1 MKSVAKEAKKILKHW
16 DVTFL
21 KTWNAWKYKKKNI
34 SSHYSILVVQ
44 PEWWI
49 ICKERSSRGETW
61 TCLDI
66 IGCNNKK
73 YLKPTASYLD
83 EGLSWEF
90 DSCWLFE
97 LRSVLQNRE
106 KRGWQ
111 AVGFHPM
118 GWGLRAGQGG
128 SRPMDVSSTPGR
140 ESPGE
145 NSFNSCGF
153 CLMLIHG
160 CIGIEFCKRAKLN
173 FRFPRLV
180 VVDWWIAP
188 DCIRRSRK
196 TRSRQKETILRGIL
210 FFESGQNL
218 SKIKSLK
225 WNWDVSF
232 PCKHRGTQNS
242 GT

>member
-1 MKSVAKEAKKILKHW
+1 MESVTKEAKKINVWFWFTQLFATDSPRNMWK
-16 DVTFL
+16 
-21 KTWNAWKYKKKNI
+21 AWKYKKKKTI
-34 SSHYSILVVQ
+34 SITLLVVQ

-118 GWGLRAGQGG
+118 GWGLMAGQGG
-128 SRPMDVSSTPGR
+128 SHHMDVSSTPGQ

-153 CLMLIHG
+153 ASWSMVALGLSFAKERNSISDFPG
-160 CIGIEFCKRAKLN
+160 RWSWIGGLHQ
-173 FRFPRLV
+173 
-180 VVDWWIAP
+180 IASGGAGKP
-188 DCIRRSRK
+188 DHDRRK
-196 TRSRQKETILRGIL
+196 P
-210 FFESGQNL
+210 F
-218 SKIKSLK
+218 
-225 WNWDVSF
+225 
-232 PCKHRGTQNS
+232 
-242 GT
+242 